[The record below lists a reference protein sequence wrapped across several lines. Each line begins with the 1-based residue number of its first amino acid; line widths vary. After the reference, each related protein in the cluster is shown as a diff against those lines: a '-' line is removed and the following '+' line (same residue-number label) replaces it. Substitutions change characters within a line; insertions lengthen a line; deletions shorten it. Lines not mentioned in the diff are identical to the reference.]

1 MASAEA
7 VAAVI
12 EAGGAHV
19 PELLDR
25 LELRLAEV
33 ASSHGAVRAEHAGA
47 TIAAGGKR
55 LRPLLVFVA
64 AGSASDSFAPRFTR
78 PPQQE
83 SSASSSA
90 SMVATHA
97 LWRYIARW
105 GLRSKARAYVARNWT
120 AITTTYT

>member
-19 PELLDR
+19 PGLMAR
-25 LELRLAEV
+25 LEARLAEV
-33 ASSHGAVRAEHAGA
+33 AASHGDLLAEHAGA

-64 AGSASDSFAPRFTR
+64 AGPEPRDHDGVVR
-78 PPQQE
+78 
-83 SSASSSA
+83 AA
-90 SMVATHA
+90 VAVLSLIH
-97 LWRYIARW
+97 I
-105 GLRSKARAYVARNWT
+105 
-120 AITTTYT
+120 